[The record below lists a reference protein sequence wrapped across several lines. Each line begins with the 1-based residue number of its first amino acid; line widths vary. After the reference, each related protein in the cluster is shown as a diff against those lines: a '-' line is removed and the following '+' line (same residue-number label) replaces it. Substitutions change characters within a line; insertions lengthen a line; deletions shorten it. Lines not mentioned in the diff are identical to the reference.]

1 MKEECGVQFRKLCS
15 EGAVC
20 VSTGVAKARGEEHE
34 GPLPS
39 LSMQHAEP
47 PVQQGQIHLGG
58 SSLHR
63 SPARLSSCTTL
74 TTLIFATLFWLQQ
87 HKSRVY
93 QVQEQAAHTRCLHGP
108 DVRRPRS
115 PRNTPLQWLPRPG
128 SGDHL
133 NGQQFLQCFWRQ
145 APGPTVGPKKGKNRR
160 KISKQSKDKKTA

>member
-1 MKEECGVQFRKLCS
+1 MCINRSSKSQGRRTRRPTAITVYAACRNPHVTR
-15 EGAVC
+15 AD
-20 VSTGVAKARGEEHE
+20 
-34 GPLPS
+34 PS
-39 LSMQHAEP
+39 
-47 PVQQGQIHLGG
+47 GG

-63 SPARLSSCTTL
+63 SPAHLSSCTTL
-74 TTLIFATLFWLQQ
+74 TTLFFATLFWLQQ

-108 DVRRPRS
+108 DVRHPRS

-128 SGDHL
+128 SGDRL

>member
-1 MKEECGVQFRKLCS
+1 MKEESVEFSLENSAVRVQYVYQQEQQKPGENRKAHCHHCLCS
-15 EGAVC
+15 
-20 VSTGVAKARGEEHE
+20 
-34 GPLPS
+34 
-39 LSMQHAEP
+39 MQSP
-47 PVQQGQIHLGG
+47 QCNKGRSIWGG

-63 SPARLSSCTTL
+63 SPARLTSCTTL
-74 TTLIFATLFWLQQ
+74 TTRIFATLFWLQQ

-93 QVQEQAAHTRCLHGP
+93 QVQEQATHTRCLRGP

-128 SGDHL
+128 SGDRP

-160 KISKQSKDKKTA
+160 KNQ